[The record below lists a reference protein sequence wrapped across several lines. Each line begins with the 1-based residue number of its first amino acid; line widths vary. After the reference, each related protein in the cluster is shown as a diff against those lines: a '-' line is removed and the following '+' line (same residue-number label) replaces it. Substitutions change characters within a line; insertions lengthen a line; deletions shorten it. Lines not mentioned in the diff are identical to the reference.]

1 MDEKTLKKFARLVLS
16 IGVNLQKNQGLEV
29 ICPVEKSEVAVAF
42 TEEAY
47 KLNAKIV
54 NIRWYSERTDR
65 LNYIYADKKAL
76 CDIPKWYIDSKN
88 YLVEKGFCYVAI
100 SAEDPSA
107 FQDVPADKIASV
119 TKARGKLLKNYF
131 EKVMANEIRWCVA
144 SVPSEPWAKKVFPNS
159 LDPQKDLSRAIE
171 KSMRLNAKDPVKEW
185 QDHVENL
192 RKKAKFM
199 NDNDFE
205 YLYFKN
211 SLGTDFKVGLCEDAI
226 WTAAEETAKDGVKF
240 VANMPTEEVFTAP
253 HRLKAEGVV
262 KSAMPLSYEGQ
273 LIENFS
279 LTFKKGK
286 VVDFSAEK
294 GYDALKSLIETD
306 EGTHRLGE
314 VALIGKNSPIAKS
327 GILFYNTLFDENAS
341 CHIALGNG
349 YPTTVKNGADLSVK
363 ERKAKGLN
371 DSIDHVDFMIG
382 TKDLSVT
389 GIKRDGSLVAIFKD
403 GEWAI

>member
-211 SLGTDFKVGLCEDAI
+211 SLGTDFKVWLCEDAI

-327 GILFYNTLFDENAS
+327 GILFFNTLFDENAS

-349 YPTTVKNGADLSVK
+349 YPTTVKNGAALSVK